1 LYVAN
6 YVRYRSLKDD
16 LPCMVRGGRR
26 SYCIPVAY
34 AGDTGRLFRN
44 LGNGRFA
51 DVTRSV
57 GLEDAKQKGLGV
69 LATDLNDDGWPDLL
83 AANDTVPN
91 RLFLNRHGRFEE
103 QADVAG
109 IAFGPS
115 GQPRAG
121 MGVDAGDWQNR
132 GGQTV
137 AITNFLNES
146 IGFYVPLAPGQA
158 SFTDA

>member
-1 LYVAN
+1 GGRLFHNRGGKFEEVTGRAGVGNRGHWGSGCAWLDYDRDGRLDLYVAN

-34 AGDTGRLFRN
+34 AGDTGRLSRN

-83 AANDTVPN
+83 VANDTVPN

-115 GQPRAG
+115 GQPR
-121 MGVDAGDWQNR
+121 
-132 GGQTV
+132 
-137 AITNFLNES
+137 
-146 IGFYVPLAPGQA
+146 
-158 SFTDA
+158 